1 MGDRW
6 KFDLLLPEM
15 NERYEKVTS
24 KKYAAAIKSG
34 CYLTI
39 NEWKVTELVGVIRN
53 FGVFGLPTYLLTQLL
68 TYLHIG

>member
-24 KKYAAAIKSG
+24 KKYAAAIKSE
-34 CYLTI
+34 CNLTI

-53 FGVFGLPTYLLTQLL
+53 FGV
-68 TYLHIG
+68 